1 MDDVCDNVVSSFV
14 LPRVISSSSLRANM
28 EGNSNLIIMMAVV
41 METGAGAFFG
51 YGSPGVEVME
61 YANEFTC

>member
-1 MDDVCDNVVSSFV
+1 
-14 LPRVISSSSLRANM
+14 M
-28 EGNSNLIIMMAVV
+28 EGNSNLIKMMTMV

>member
-1 MDDVCDNVVSSFV
+1 
-14 LPRVISSSSLRANM
+14 M
-28 EGNSNLIIMMAVV
+28 EGNSNLIIMMTMV
-41 METGAGAFFG
+41 METGARAFFG